1 MWTVFGGS
9 CAKREY
15 ARWAATPSDLRS
27 EILRH
32 MLAVVVLRIAVGFGA
47 EQFIDDRVL
56 LKAKRLL
63 VHMM

>member
-1 MWTVFGGS
+1 
-9 CAKREY
+9 
-15 ARWAATPSDLRS
+15 
-27 EILRH
+27 